1 MCKSTSDLALRV
13 GVRNLVYMPPLSQQI
28 KFLLLLEMIPTPGSL
43 PKNKSKAQAHIRTKG
58 AIQSVPYHPLLFRN
72 QVICLL
78 LSFQCSLKGN
88 PTTFSV
94 FVNML
99 GPEL

>member
-1 MCKSTSDLALRV
+1 MCKSTSDLALRL

-78 LSFQCSLKGN
+78 LSFQCFLKGN